1 MALFPPELK
10 GIPTMFGE
18 VLEKNVTFCID
29 TSGSMYKSL
38 DVVKEH
44 LIETLL
50 KHANKPQPRTFNLV
64 EFNSDVT
71 QWADKMVKCSPQT
84 VAVATDW
91 IKKLTPKTGTNTEGA
106 LLTALSDS
114 GCGAVYIVTD
124 GLADQH
130 PVDILDNVYNA
141 ARGRPIHCVYLCSE
155 DNIDSVAV
163 ELLEDLAVESYG
175 SFHIVTLTTHGVVER
190 ITPIYRSD
198 HAQERLVRTVNGTI
212 HSQEKLCSV
221 GTSLVVEP
229 EESLYLT
236 PRVNAFG
243 YYAPYLDPPYPYYD
257 YPLCRPWYGFP
268 FRYYYPYGWSRY
280 RPARQYLKAKDAM
293 LESIE
298 NNSISPAAGALLIG
312 KRVLA
317 RRMDDGYFYLG
328 TVKSQV
334 SFIWFLFCK
343 DVFINY
349 FF

>member
-1 MALFPPELK
+1 MMAVLIPPEIR

-18 VLEKNVTFCID
+18 VLEKNVTFCVD
-29 TSGSMYKSL
+29 TSGSMYKGL
-38 DVVKEH
+38 EVVKEH

-50 KHANKPQPRTFNLV
+50 KHANKPQPRSFNLV

-84 VAVATDW
+84 VAVAADW

-106 LLTALSDS
+106 LLTALADPT
-114 GCGAVYIVTD
+114 CGSVYIVTD

-141 ARGRPIHCVYLCSE
+141 AKGRPIHCIYLSTE
-155 DNIDSVAV
+155 DQIDSIAV

-175 SFHIVTLTTHGVVER
+175 SFHIVTLTTHGSVER

-198 HAQERLVRTVNGTI
+198 HAQERLVRTASGTM
-212 HSQEKLCSV
+212 HSPDKMCSI
-221 GTSLVVEP
+221 TTALAVEP

-243 YYAPYLDPPYPYYD
+243 QYAPYFDPLYPYYG
-257 YPLCRPWYGFP
+257 YPFHRPWYGYP
-268 FRYYYPYGWSRY
+268 YRYYYPYGWSRY
-280 RPARQYLKAKDAM
+280 RPARNYLKAKDAM
-293 LESIE
+293 MESIE
-298 NNSISPAAGALLIG
+298 SSTVSPAAGALLIG
-312 KRVLA
+312 KQVLA
-317 RRMDDGYFYLG
+317 RRIDDGYFYLG

-334 SFIWFLFCK
+334 SLQKEFSTF
-343 DVFINY
+343 
-349 FF
+349 